1 MWEDNQKTLKN
12 VATFRGIGLHSGVET
27 RVDLEPAE
35 SDSGIIFKRTDVKKN
50 KFWGPILKNIQLG
63 GFL

>member
-50 KFWGPILKNIQLG
+50 NSIKSIWC
-63 GFL
+63 